1 MRKLGIGRILRNIY
15 RSESGRLQPVR
26 LTARVL
32 RCQLWRTFLRV
43 PMRFRTVT
51 GPKLTLVPGASDSI
65 SEFWYH
71 QVPDFEELA
80 FALHILNP
88 GDLFVDVGANQGGW
102 TIMVAGRGARVIAF
116 EPIPPTVDRLYANV
130 LANPEIAQQIEVRP
144 IGLGDRYGNATFIAD
159 LDTGNRLVSNGEET
173 NRKTITI
180 HIEPDDDALRSVD
193 PKFIKVDVEGAE
205 LAFLR
210 GCRET
215 LAKQHLCALVMETF
229 RPANYSSP
237 ALIEAEAILRGFG
250 FVPMAYHPWTRELTP
265 LLNPYDGK
273 QNTIYVRN
281 PDSLSRSLKLAT
293 PLRVFGKDL

>member
-144 IGLGDRYGNATFIAD
+144 IGLGDRKRPVR
-159 LDTGNRLVSNGEET
+159 RLVVG
-173 NRKTITI
+173 
-180 HIEPDDDALRSVD
+180 
-193 PKFIKVDVEGAE
+193 
-205 LAFLR
+205 
-210 GCRET
+210 
-215 LAKQHLCALVMETF
+215 
-229 RPANYSSP
+229 
-237 ALIEAEAILRGFG
+237 
-250 FVPMAYHPWTRELTP
+250 
-265 LLNPYDGK
+265 
-273 QNTIYVRN
+273 
-281 PDSLSRSLKLAT
+281 
-293 PLRVFGKDL
+293 